1 MSSKTIFFIKLPH
14 NKERFSKIMLVILFS
29 FLLVLS
35 LVVLFLNRHENIN
48 FSISMMVGLIV
59 IATTSFFDDIYNI
72 SILKRVVLYGLAI
85 IASIIILEPEQKIMI
100 GNISVDFGSLSYVVY
115 AIYIF
120 WVLNLFNF
128 MDGMDGLT
136 ALQMIF
142 LALTI
147 NFISLMNY
155 LDKFLI
161 RIHSS
166 NDLRSNSLLSNFLYK
181 IFNNRQTHI
190 SIKESSPNL
199 F

>member
-1 MSSKTIFFIKLPH
+1 MI
-14 NKERFSKIMLVILFS
+14 
-29 FLLVLS
+29 
-35 LVVLFLNRHENIN
+35 FLNRHENIN

-142 LALTI
+142 SALNVNI
-147 NFISLMNY
+147 IS
-155 LDKFLI
+155 
-161 RIHSS
+161 RITA
-166 NDLRSNSLLSNFLYK
+166 NTAGL
-181 IFNNRQTHI
+181 
-190 SIKESSPNL
+190 NL
-199 F
+199 K